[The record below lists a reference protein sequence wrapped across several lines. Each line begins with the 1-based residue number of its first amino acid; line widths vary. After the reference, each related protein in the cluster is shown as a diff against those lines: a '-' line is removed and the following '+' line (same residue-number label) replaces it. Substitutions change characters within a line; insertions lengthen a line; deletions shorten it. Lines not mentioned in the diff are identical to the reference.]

1 MNRSNAGG
9 FSPSAPHVVISVP
22 DRKYHDMGNNP
33 ASHFINTWIYTVNTT
48 FKQWFSIRCYFGS
61 TFCIIHSSAQE
72 YDVNKRTSFRGW
84 VSRTRYVSLS
94 KSFSKLSGAIYEI
107 EVEFNCQNIF
117 RYNDRK
123 LRSDMGSMFNDSLC
137 FADCCRTG
145 CVLTAMHVER
155 KQSLFD
161 SWQLTPAQA
170 RVLLK
175 TIYWKRILLTLWILV
190 LAKTHFNRGRW

>member
-1 MNRSNAGG
+1 MIWVIILHPTSQMHEYIRSIQLLHNDLA
-9 FSPSAPHVVISVP
+9 FDVS
-22 DRKYHDMGNNP
+22 
-33 ASHFINTWIYTVNTT
+33 
-48 FKQWFSIRCYFGS
+48 CYFGS

-72 YDVNKRTSFRGW
+72 YDVNKRTSFHGW

-94 KSFSKLSGAIYEI
+94 KSFSKHSGAIYEI

-123 LRSDMGSMFNDSLC
+123 LRSDIGSMFNDSLC

-161 SWQLTPAQA
+161 SWQLTPAQENA
-170 RVLLK
+170 DIFFPNMMK
-175 TIYWKRILLTLWILV
+175 
-190 LAKTHFNRGRW
+190 NSD

>member
-1 MNRSNAGG
+1 MRSIQLLNKDLA
-9 FSPSAPHVVISVP
+9 FDVSCNS
-22 DRKYHDMGNNP
+22 
-33 ASHFINTWIYTVNTT
+33 
-48 FKQWFSIRCYFGS
+48 GS

-161 SWQLTPAQA
+161 SWQITYTGPVQCC
-170 RVLLK
+170 
-175 TIYWKRILLTLWILV
+175 WKPSIENVFTLWILV